1 MTQNVGLG
9 SASGYGSIH
18 DTPLATKG
26 YHSHIIAR
34 GGKRILSVKSL
45 IPESY
50 LKRLTV
56 TKWLSFYYNRM

>member
-34 GGKRILSVKSL
+34 DKDILCPYGL
-45 IPESY
+45 D
-50 LKRLTV
+50 
-56 TKWLSFYYNRM
+56 